1 MLDFFKTI
9 QEMEAKNRN
18 LAVTFLEGRFFGEK
32 ALISNG
38 TVIWQSQK
46 YIPWFDYLYKLE
58 EVRGSGV
65 CAVNETKLY
74 CEVLGKDKKIVI
86 CGGGHVSI
94 PIIQISR
101 MIGFQ
106 VLVLEDRP
114 KFADD
119 ARRAGASQVIC
130 EPFTEG
136 LTDVKG
142 DQDTFFVIVT
152 RGHRYDQVCLESI
165 VEKEHAYIGMIG
177 SKRRAAKV
185 KEAILA
191 KGKKKDVVCQVHTP
205 IGLNIGAQTPE
216 EIAVAVMAEIIQE
229 KNKGE
234 CHLGYP
240 KEIMNGILNNQTFS
254 LEKVLATIVMRKGSA
269 PRGAGTKM
277 LVMADGTCIGTI
289 GGGCLESEIVQKA
302 LSMIRADRKKC
313 ELCHV
318 DLTGEDAEEDG
329 MVCGGVLEVLLER
342 I

>member
-1 MLDFFKTI
+1 MLDFFKTVN
-9 QEMEAKNRN
+9 EMEAKNRN
-18 LAVTFLEGRFFGEK
+18 LAVTILEGRFLGEK

-38 TVIWQSQK
+38 TVIWQSQENL
-46 YIPWFDYLYKLE
+46 PWSDDLYKLG
-58 EVRGSGV
+58 EVQGSGI
-65 CAVNETKLY
+65 CSIDGIKCY
-74 CEVLGKDKKIVI
+74 CESLGRDKKIVI

-94 PIIQISR
+94 PIIQISH
-101 MIGFQ
+101 MMGFEII
-106 VLVLEDRP
+106 VLEDRP
-114 KFADD
+114 KFADH

-130 EPFTEG
+130 EPFVEG
-136 LTDVKG
+136 LTHIEG

-185 KEAILA
+185 KEEILA
-191 KGKKKDVVCQVHTP
+191 KGKNREVVCQVHAP
-205 IGLNIGAQTPE
+205 IGLDIGAQTPE
-216 EIAVAVMAEIIQE
+216 EIAVAVMAEIIQV

-234 CHLGYP
+234 CHLGYS
-240 KEIMNGILNNQTFS
+240 KEIMDGILNSQKFP

-269 PRGAGTKM
+269 PRETGTKM
-277 LVMADGTCIGTI
+277 LVLADGTCVGTI

-302 LSMIRADRKKC
+302 LSMIRSDSKKC

-318 DLTGEDAEEDG
+318 DLTGEDAEEEG